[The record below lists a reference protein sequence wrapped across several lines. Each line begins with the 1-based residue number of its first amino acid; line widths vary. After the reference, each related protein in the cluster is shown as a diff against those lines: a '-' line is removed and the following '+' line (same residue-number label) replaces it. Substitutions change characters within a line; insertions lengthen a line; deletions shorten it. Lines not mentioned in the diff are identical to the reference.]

1 MSRATVMLTL
11 LWIRDCTKN
20 FFQSGKPTSSN
31 GHTPAI
37 VETLRIELLNGLM
50 GPASGSLITVI
61 SKSGEKIMRRVFSG
75 FQPILALRPSSEK
88 TAHRGHESI
97 IRILLDFGV
106 KDLNSRYKSGHTPL
120 LHAESMWHTKIVKL
134 LLRTGI
140 PDPNCQ
146 NAGAHETIMGGH
158 RWPLPV
164 KQTGKMDS
172 SLEDQVGFTLL
183 TYATEYGNEHII
195 KLLLDASDPRA
206 AKTATTEL
214 EIFAATRATPE
225 LQPVHEGP
233 VVEATPS
240 ELVSRTSPKDIVRL
254 RWRNNPALNPQH

>member
-1 MSRATVMLTL
+1 M
-11 LWIRDCTKN
+11 
-20 FFQSGKPTSSN
+20 F
-31 GHTPAI
+31 
-37 VETLRIELLNGLM
+37 
-50 GPASGSLITVI
+50 
-61 SKSGEKIMRRVFSG
+61 
-75 FQPILALRPSSEK
+75 
-88 TAHRGHESI
+88 
-97 IRILLDFGV
+97 
-106 KDLNSRYKSGHTPL
+106 
-120 LHAESMWHTKIVKL
+120 
-134 LLRTGI
+134 
-140 PDPNCQ
+140 
-146 NAGAHETIMGGH
+146 GH

-164 KQTGKMDS
+164 KLVMKRSLPLLETGKMDS
-172 SLEDQVGFTLL
+172 SLEDQDGFTPL
-183 TYATEYGNEHII
+183 TYATEYGNERII

>member
-1 MSRATVMLTL
+1 
-11 LWIRDCTKN
+11 
-20 FFQSGKPTSSN
+20 
-31 GHTPAI
+31 
-37 VETLRIELLNGLM
+37 
-50 GPASGSLITVI
+50 
-61 SKSGEKIMRRVFSG
+61 
-75 FQPILALRPSSEK
+75 
-88 TAHRGHESI
+88 
-97 IRILLDFGV
+97 
-106 KDLNSRYKSGHTPL
+106 
-120 LHAESMWHTKIVKL
+120 
-134 LLRTGI
+134 
-140 PDPNCQ
+140 
-146 NAGAHETIMGGH
+146 
-158 RWPLPV
+158 
-164 KQTGKMDS
+164 MDS